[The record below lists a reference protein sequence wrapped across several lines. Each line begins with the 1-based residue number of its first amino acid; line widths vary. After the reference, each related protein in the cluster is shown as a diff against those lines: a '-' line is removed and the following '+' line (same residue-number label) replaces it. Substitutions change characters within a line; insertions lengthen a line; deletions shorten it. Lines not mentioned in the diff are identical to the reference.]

1 MGLFRTRTR
10 LKHKILIALDVAI
23 QDCQKKINESKAAF
37 DQSTAVAQADLVH
50 SLRSMPTMVH
60 YQEGQHIQDI
70 ETFNRLKEQLLSN
83 VKKIEEEIR
92 AHQRN
97 IR

>member
-1 MGLFRTRTR
+1 MGLFRSRTR
-10 LKHKILIALDVAI
+10 LKHKILIALDVAV
-23 QDCQKKINESKAAF
+23 QDCQRKINESKAAF
-37 DQSTAVAQADLVH
+37 NQSTAVAQADLVH
-50 SLRSMPTMVH
+50 SLKSMPTMVH
-60 YQEGQHIQDI
+60 YQEEQHIQDI
-70 ETFNRLKEQLLSN
+70 KTLNTLKDQLLSN